1 MRDGGSGDDWTS
13 VLARLLADADA
24 AGDGILDAGSADAP
38 RPERQPDGRPTGP
51 SDGQPAARAPMP
63 WSPPVALGPLPAALR
78 GEAERVIR
86 AQAAAVEYLEGRR
99 DQASRHLAAVMVV
112 PAGHRSGASVYLD
125 TLG

>member
-1 MRDGGSGDDWTS
+1 M
-13 VLARLLADADA
+13 LARLLADADA

-38 RPERQPDGRPTGP
+38 RP
-51 SDGQPAARAPMP
+51 DGQPAARAPMP

>member
-1 MRDGGSGDDWTS
+1 M
-13 VLARLLADADA
+13 LARLLADADS

-38 RPERQPDGRPTGP
+38 RPDGRPT
-51 SDGQPAARAPMP
+51 ARAPIP
-63 WSPPVALGPLPAALR
+63 WSPPVALGPLPAKLR